1 MSYLTKHA
9 SGSKF
14 EKKKLKLT
22 HSKHLQNVGKSSI
35 MSIIFF
41 LTLLAGMTIQRI
53 KSNKS
58 CAKERLLRRLTYFR
72 KEF

>member
-1 MSYLTKHA
+1 MHRAVNL
-9 SGSKF
+9 
-14 EKKKLKLT
+14 KKKTKIDT
-22 HSKHLQNVGKSSI
+22 FKTFAERWKEFDYEYNI
-35 MSIIFF
+35 F